1 MSYTTNVVY
10 CLYQHRS
17 VTMQNFYSFSALSGL
32 QARQATYVLNIPL
45 AMVGKLFSKEDISLP
60 ADQRSQRII
69 NQTRVNQ
76 ISTYIVENPNTYVLP
91 PLVAYV
97 RSGEIEFKANKEFP
111 NLGELQISMSAQLA
125 LFDGQHRAS
134 AIQDA
139 ITKRKFLDQETITV
153 YILPNGGVAAAQ
165 QIFSDINMNAVKPAQ
180 SIKLLYNQRDQ
191 VTAFTKSLIQ
201 EIPLFRKHTD
211 LERTNLPASSD
222 KIFTFSGLYQ
232 ANQVLWKGLGDNAA
246 KPIIIK
252 DFWERMCYVMQEWE
266 QVNDMAIQAGVLREQ
281 SLAAHSITW
290 VALAEAGVH
299 IIQKLSENQ
308 AWWHIMGNFS
318 MNWSRQNPLWQ
329 GRAINGGKITKT
341 RKNIILMAN
350 AIIQKYGIELNK
362 VQQGYED
369 EFLKSQPT
377 KAHAA

>member
-1 MSYTTNVVY
+1 
-10 CLYQHRS
+10 
-17 VTMQNFYSFSALSGL
+17 MQNFYSFSALSGL